1 MCVKI
6 RNKLLFFKKECVR
19 IKHKQ
24 KGILYHM
31 CNVCYELGQNK
42 VTGVLT

>member
-6 RNKLLFFKKECVR
+6 TNLLLFFKKECDR
-19 IKHKQ
+19 MLYKR

-31 CNVCYELGQNK
+31 CYVCYELGQNK